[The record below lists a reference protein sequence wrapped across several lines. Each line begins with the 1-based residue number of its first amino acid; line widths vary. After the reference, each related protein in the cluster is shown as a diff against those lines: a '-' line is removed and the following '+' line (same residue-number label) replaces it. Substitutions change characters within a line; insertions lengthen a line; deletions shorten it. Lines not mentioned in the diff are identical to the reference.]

1 MAVRAQYTTTLL
13 MLLPSCA
20 SRCDDDGFAQPRW
33 QVSSAWPHHRDVAS
47 AVEGIV
53 GAAFCQTRC
62 ATKSLP
68 TSFGLTKCVMRKR
81 SPHYFLAL
89 LMSAPARQSL
99 DDIEADAAEP

>member
-53 GAAFCQTRC
+53 GAALCHIDEVRDQIAANLFRIDEVRH
-62 ATKSLP
+62 AEA
-68 TSFGLTKCVMRKR
+68 
-81 SPHYFLAL
+81 LAPL
-89 LMSAPARQSL
+89 LLGVVDVGAG
-99 DDIEADAAEP
+99 EAVPG